1 MNLEKI
7 ETRNIVPVA
16 ARINSGKSK
25 LLNVLYNINFLEC
38 KSGIATKFINL
49 LRYNP
54 NISKPCFYHL
64 ILENNIFYKNKNE
77 FYEGEE
83 NIIEANK
90 NINKKFSEKVDNIN
104 YNEIFYMTEIN
115 DVPFIQD
122 KEYLLTH
129 DLCDI
134 PGLNE
139 YQSNQTNIEEKES
152 ENNEKENDLNI
163 ENNIIQNNENNELIN
178 CNTNEDDI
186 FYKTKDIQKN
196 TYLSEI
202 FEIIK
207 NDIDGAII
215 IFSIE
220 DYYFEDNFELIA
232 KLHRVINKQISNF
245 LVILNKMDLSENP
258 DKDIEKFKGEIIK
271 HFPKCQTF
279 NINLNTFIPLSVLQ
293 VQNELLM
300 DKSFRYLIN
309 YHFYNYIYKVKKMN
323 TPKANI
329 PSFISHL
336 TYIIKS
342 EETIKLNDIK
352 TKINNLDNSSE
363 INNEISSIIKDLLNE
378 FKAKGINFGI
388 NEKKINEIEDEDD
401 DDSDD
406 EKDINNIEDLSP
418 FYILKILYICHKEKK
433 LIPPLSKETQNLI
446 NYFQTKRRKKSFSIN
461 YTSSQGVESVE
472 MKLKK
477 YFGLIID
484 KLNKS
489 KIDINKIKSLRDE
502 IIEVENYLKSTKNI
516 FIPFL
521 GPSNAGKTTILNGI
535 IGKNILPTYLNE
547 CTKRGIIIRYSDKGQ
562 EEITISKSTF
572 TEEENSD
579 KTNYIFNEGYVIG
592 QGLKEVTTILKGLN
606 YEFTEKEEDCFYY
619 IKTKIKLFD
628 DLGLNDSLKRMIYL
642 IDIPGYGTNNKF
654 LEKNICQKIIS
665 ISSAFI
671 FVIRNS
677 IIKENNTKK
686 ILDFLFNQT
695 KIQKKKLYSG
705 IIKSCAFILNNDNSK
720 NIKEDDLIKAKK
732 DIQQIIGNE
741 NSIEDNLIN
750 LGFFN
755 AKYYSDYCDDYNY
768 FFNLE
773 ETFENEY
780 NNYMENMN
788 NIFKWPELIRNK
800 KYNSFFDFLSNQL
813 NDKLKNKFGTN
824 IKKLKAIKINNENV
838 RNQINKIYKN
848 LNIKME
854 EILKKGDKIIQI
866 FFYAQEKIK
875 ELSTLKE
882 SNIEN
887 LSNLLNSH
895 FNYIYNNQKE
905 KLKNILEKNIYTLDE
920 FTKIDFCNKK
930 INEID
935 EFNIRIKDI
944 KNQILELLNNNKD
957 KFNNIFKGYK
967 KKINFILKE
976 QKDNIQNNL
985 KNNNCSTILNE
996 IDNEMK
1002 NEYNNLNKQIIE
1014 LLNNFNKKILDI
1026 CEIGNKQINE
1036 FSEGKVKLPLIYDFK
1051 EFLLNKIG
1059 DKNNNNIYNQL
1070 FIEIKST
1077 KSLLKIYEIKGF
1089 SNFIKSSFSSHYYI
1103 SNNIEIIL
1111 GDFTTKVDYIL
1122 NLLNIN
1128 LQKFID
1134 KILHIISV
1142 VNDMATIIFKDEQ
1155 LLIWNDI
1162 KEFYFS
1168 IKNNIEQAKNEL
1180 FKSKYD

>member
-139 YQSNQTNIEEKES
+139 YQLNQTKIEEKES
-152 ENNEKENDLNI
+152 ENNEKENELNI

-232 KLHRVINKQISNF
+232 KLHRVINKEISNF

-309 YHFYNYIYKVKKMN
+309 YHFFNYIYKVKKMN

-342 EETIKLNDIK
+342 DETIKLNDIK
-352 TKINNLDNSSE
+352 TKINNLNNSSE

-388 NEKKINEIEDEDD
+388 NEKEINEIEDEDD

-461 YTSSQGVESVE
+461 YPSLQGVESVE

-489 KIDINKIKSLRDE
+489 KIDMNKIKSLRDE

-562 EEITISKSTF
+562 EEIIISKSTF

-800 KYNSFFDFLSNQL
+800 KYIKSN
-813 NDKLKNKFGTN
+813 KNK
-824 IKKLKAIKINNENV
+824 
-838 RNQINKIYKN
+838 
-848 LNIKME
+848 
-854 EILKKGDKIIQI
+854 
-866 FFYAQEKIK
+866 
-875 ELSTLKE
+875 
-882 SNIEN
+882 
-887 LSNLLNSH
+887 
-895 FNYIYNNQKE
+895 
-905 KLKNILEKNIYTLDE
+905 
-920 FTKIDFCNKK
+920 
-930 INEID
+930 
-935 EFNIRIKDI
+935 
-944 KNQILELLNNNKD
+944 
-957 KFNNIFKGYK
+957 
-967 KKINFILKE
+967 
-976 QKDNIQNNL
+976 
-985 KNNNCSTILNE
+985 
-996 IDNEMK
+996 
-1002 NEYNNLNKQIIE
+1002 
-1014 LLNNFNKKILDI
+1014 
-1026 CEIGNKQINE
+1026 
-1036 FSEGKVKLPLIYDFK
+1036 
-1051 EFLLNKIG
+1051 
-1059 DKNNNNIYNQL
+1059 
-1070 FIEIKST
+1070 
-1077 KSLLKIYEIKGF
+1077 
-1089 SNFIKSSFSSHYYI
+1089 
-1103 SNNIEIIL
+1103 
-1111 GDFTTKVDYIL
+1111 
-1122 NLLNIN
+1122 
-1128 LQKFID
+1128 
-1134 KILHIISV
+1134 
-1142 VNDMATIIFKDEQ
+1142 
-1155 LLIWNDI
+1155 
-1162 KEFYFS
+1162 
-1168 IKNNIEQAKNEL
+1168 
-1180 FKSKYD
+1180 

>member
-139 YQSNQTNIEEKES
+139 YQSNQTKIEEKES
-152 ENNEKENDLNI
+152 ENNEKENELNI

-186 FYKTKDIQKN
+186 FYKTKDIKKN

-232 KLHRVINKQISNF
+232 KLHRVINKEISNF

-309 YHFYNYIYKVKKMN
+309 YHFFNYIYKVKKMN

-352 TKINNLDNSSE
+352 TKINNSDNSSE

-388 NEKKINEIEDEDD
+388 NEKEINEIEDEDD

-418 FYILKILYICHKEKK
+418 FYILKILYICHQEKK

-461 YTSSQGVESVE
+461 YPSLQGVESVE

-562 EEITISKSTF
+562 EEIIISKSTF

-800 KYNSFFDFLSNQL
+800 KYIKSN
-813 NDKLKNKFGTN
+813 KNK
-824 IKKLKAIKINNENV
+824 
-838 RNQINKIYKN
+838 
-848 LNIKME
+848 
-854 EILKKGDKIIQI
+854 
-866 FFYAQEKIK
+866 
-875 ELSTLKE
+875 
-882 SNIEN
+882 
-887 LSNLLNSH
+887 
-895 FNYIYNNQKE
+895 
-905 KLKNILEKNIYTLDE
+905 
-920 FTKIDFCNKK
+920 
-930 INEID
+930 
-935 EFNIRIKDI
+935 
-944 KNQILELLNNNKD
+944 
-957 KFNNIFKGYK
+957 
-967 KKINFILKE
+967 
-976 QKDNIQNNL
+976 
-985 KNNNCSTILNE
+985 
-996 IDNEMK
+996 
-1002 NEYNNLNKQIIE
+1002 
-1014 LLNNFNKKILDI
+1014 
-1026 CEIGNKQINE
+1026 
-1036 FSEGKVKLPLIYDFK
+1036 
-1051 EFLLNKIG
+1051 
-1059 DKNNNNIYNQL
+1059 
-1070 FIEIKST
+1070 
-1077 KSLLKIYEIKGF
+1077 
-1089 SNFIKSSFSSHYYI
+1089 
-1103 SNNIEIIL
+1103 
-1111 GDFTTKVDYIL
+1111 
-1122 NLLNIN
+1122 
-1128 LQKFID
+1128 
-1134 KILHIISV
+1134 
-1142 VNDMATIIFKDEQ
+1142 
-1155 LLIWNDI
+1155 
-1162 KEFYFS
+1162 
-1168 IKNNIEQAKNEL
+1168 
-1180 FKSKYD
+1180 

>member
-139 YQSNQTNIEEKES
+139 YQSNQTKIEEKES
-152 ENNEKENDLNI
+152 ENNEKENELNI

-186 FYKTKDIQKN
+186 FYKTKDIKKN

-232 KLHRVINKQISNF
+232 KLHRVINKEISNF

-309 YHFYNYIYKVKKMN
+309 YHFFNYIYKVKKMN

-352 TKINNLDNSSE
+352 TKINNSDNSSE

-388 NEKKINEIEDEDD
+388 NEKEINEIEDEDD

-461 YTSSQGVESVE
+461 YPSLQGVESVE

-562 EEITISKSTF
+562 EEIIISKSTF

-800 KYNSFFDFLSNQL
+800 KYIKSN
-813 NDKLKNKFGTN
+813 KNK
-824 IKKLKAIKINNENV
+824 
-838 RNQINKIYKN
+838 
-848 LNIKME
+848 
-854 EILKKGDKIIQI
+854 
-866 FFYAQEKIK
+866 
-875 ELSTLKE
+875 
-882 SNIEN
+882 
-887 LSNLLNSH
+887 
-895 FNYIYNNQKE
+895 
-905 KLKNILEKNIYTLDE
+905 
-920 FTKIDFCNKK
+920 
-930 INEID
+930 
-935 EFNIRIKDI
+935 
-944 KNQILELLNNNKD
+944 
-957 KFNNIFKGYK
+957 
-967 KKINFILKE
+967 
-976 QKDNIQNNL
+976 
-985 KNNNCSTILNE
+985 
-996 IDNEMK
+996 
-1002 NEYNNLNKQIIE
+1002 
-1014 LLNNFNKKILDI
+1014 
-1026 CEIGNKQINE
+1026 
-1036 FSEGKVKLPLIYDFK
+1036 
-1051 EFLLNKIG
+1051 
-1059 DKNNNNIYNQL
+1059 
-1070 FIEIKST
+1070 
-1077 KSLLKIYEIKGF
+1077 
-1089 SNFIKSSFSSHYYI
+1089 
-1103 SNNIEIIL
+1103 
-1111 GDFTTKVDYIL
+1111 
-1122 NLLNIN
+1122 
-1128 LQKFID
+1128 
-1134 KILHIISV
+1134 
-1142 VNDMATIIFKDEQ
+1142 
-1155 LLIWNDI
+1155 
-1162 KEFYFS
+1162 
-1168 IKNNIEQAKNEL
+1168 
-1180 FKSKYD
+1180 